1 MKKVAI
7 TGGIGSGKS
16 TILKILRDEGYVTFS
31 CDEIYK
37 ELIFDELYIKTIA
50 LHFPEAVENNTIN
63 KQKLA
68 ELVFSCNEKRR
79 LLDSIAHPL
88 IMERLE
94 EKILQSKSNIVFAEV
109 PLLFEG
115 GYHTKF
121 DEIIVAKRE
130 KKDRVRAVLQ
140 RDKTDEKSVLSK
152 MDAQFNYD
160 SYEGEL
166 FLKNIDAKILY
177 NNQSIE
183 NLKKQLM
190 IFINELM

>member
-1 MKKVAI
+1 MQ
-7 TGGIGSGKS
+7 T
-16 TILKILRDEGYVTFS
+16 
-31 CDEIYK
+31 
-37 ELIFDELYIKTIA
+37 
-50 LHFPEAVENNTIN
+50 P
-63 KQKLA
+63 
-68 ELVFSCNEKRR
+68 
-79 LLDSIAHPL
+79 
-88 IMERLE
+88 
-94 EKILQSKSNIVFAEV
+94 FA
-109 PLLFEG
+109 
-115 GYHTKF
+115 Y